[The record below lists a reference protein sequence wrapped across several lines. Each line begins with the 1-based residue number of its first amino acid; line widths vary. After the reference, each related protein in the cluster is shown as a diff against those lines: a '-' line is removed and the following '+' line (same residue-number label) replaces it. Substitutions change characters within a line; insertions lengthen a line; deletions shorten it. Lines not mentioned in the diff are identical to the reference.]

1 MTELLNRAF
10 RQAAQLPPEAQDE
23 LARQLLDELASEE
36 RWSTAFEHSTEA
48 LSELADQ
55 AVAENAAQRTQPL
68 DPDRL

>member
-10 RQAAQLPPEAQDE
+10 RRAAQLPPEAQDE

-36 RWSTAFEHSTEA
+36 QWSTAFENSPQA
-48 LSELADQ
+48 LSELADE
-55 AVAENAAQRTQPL
+55 AIAENAAEQTKAL